1 MPDYD
6 ILIRGGRVIDPA
18 TGTDGALDVAVKG
31 DRIAAVQAGIPPRQ
45 AAKVVDASGRL
56 VTPGLIDLHAHVW
69 WGGTDLSLMPDDIG
83 GPFGVTTVVDTG
95 SAGAS
100 TFLGFRRF
108 IIEQAKTRVI
118 PFLHISSIGLAGGG
132 VGECRN
138 IEHVDVQQCVRAV
151 QAHRDLIG
159 GIKVRANTVAV
170 GANGITPV
178 YLARDAADAVGLPL
192 IVDLA
197 YPPPSLEQILP
208 VMRPGDIATHMYK
221 GYHGGLV
228 LHGGKVRPSAVEA
241 RARGILFDLGHGA
254 GSFSFAVAEA
264 AFAQGFQPDTIS
276 TDLHTGSLPVGDI
289 DMPSCMSKMLLL
301 GADLVEVIRK
311 STAASAKALRRESEL
326 GSLAAGRVADVTVLE
341 LREGEWTLTD
351 RNRGTRLARQRFFAH
366 FTVCR
371 GVVTYEKSNE
381 C

>member
-6 ILIRGGRVIDPA
+6 ILIQGGRVIDPA
-18 TGTDGALDVAVKG
+18 TGTDGAMDVAVSG
-31 DRIAAVQAGIPPRQ
+31 GRIAAVAAGIPPQR
-45 AAKVVDASGRL
+45 AAKVVNAAGKL

-69 WGGTDLSLMPDDIG
+69 WGGTDLGLMPDDIG

-108 IIEQAKTRVI
+108 VIEPAKTRVI
-118 PFLHISSIGLAGGG
+118 PFLHISTIGLAGGG

-138 IEHVDVQQCVRAV
+138 IEHVDVQQCVGAV
-151 QAHRDLIG
+151 QEHRDLIG

-178 YLARDAADAVGLPL
+178 CLARDAADAVGLPL

-197 YPPPSLEQILP
+197 YPPPSLEQIFP

-241 RARGILFDLGHGA
+241 RERGIRFDLGHGA

-276 TDLHTGSLPVGDI
+276 TDLHTQSFAVGDI
-289 DMPSCMSKMLLL
+289 DMLSCMSKMLLL
-301 GADLVEVIRK
+301 GMDLVTVIHK
-311 STAASAKALRRESEL
+311 STAASAGVLRRADDL
-326 GSLAAGRVADVTVLE
+326 GSLAPGRAADIAVLE

-351 RNRGTRLARQRFFAH
+351 RNRGKRVARRRFFAH

-371 GVVTYEKSNE
+371 GVVTYER
-381 C
+381 

>member
-6 ILIRGGRVIDPA
+6 ILIKGGRVIDPA
-18 TGTDGALDVAVKG
+18 TGTDGAMDVAVSG
-31 DRIAAVQAGIPPRQ
+31 GRIAAVAAGIPPQR
-45 AAKVVDASGRL
+45 AAKVVNAAGKL

-69 WGGTDLSLMPDDIG
+69 WGGTDLGLMPDDIG
-83 GPFGVTTVVDTG
+83 GPFGVTTLVDTG

-108 IIEQAKTRVI
+108 VIEPAKTRVI
-118 PFLHISSIGLAGGG
+118 PFLHISTIGLAGGG

-138 IEHVDVQQCVRAV
+138 IEHVDVQQCVGVV
-151 QAHRDLIG
+151 QEHRDLIG

-178 YLARDAADAVGLPL
+178 CLARDAADAVDLPL

-197 YPPPSLEQILP
+197 YPPPSLEQIFP

-241 RARGILFDLGHGA
+241 RERGIWFDLGHGA

-276 TDLHTGSLPVGDI
+276 TDLHTQSFAVGDI
-289 DMPSCMSKMLLL
+289 DMLSCMSKMLLL
-301 GADLVEVIRK
+301 GMDLVAVIHK
-311 STAASAKALRRESEL
+311 STAASARVLRRADDL
-326 GSLAAGRVADVTVLE
+326 GSLAPGRAADIAVLE

-351 RNRGTRLARQRFFAH
+351 RNRGKRVARRRFFAH

-371 GVVTYEKSNE
+371 GVVTYER
-381 C
+381 